1 MSIEDRAKAVAKN
14 VEGKIQEAM
23 SEVTGNPKDKVEG
36 QAKQDEAAAMHAVE
50 DVKAQTKKLIDRV

>member
-1 MSIEDRAKAVAKN
+1 MSIEDRANAVAKN
-14 VEGKIQEAM
+14 IEGKVQEAV

-50 DVKAQTKKLIDRV
+50 DLKDKAKEIIDRA